1 MIDFK
6 IMIENA
12 AITWYLYCKR
22 HHLRLTSQNKVMY
35 RARFNLF
42 MALWVIKNHDKY
54 DMENESSNIVSN
66 ASYVLNPVTRSKITA
81 HIIEDLFLMQLNHTN
96 IKQINLK
103 IDQIIK
109 TNKIDRIC
117 VNTFY
122 DLYSRMNFYFNAV
135 IVDAESKDIEH
146 FLTVNRLIVDDSD
159 LNLEQFA
166 SSCFS

>member
-22 HHLRLTSQNKVMY
+22 HHLRLTPQNKLLY

-42 MALWVIKNHDKY
+42 MALWVIKNHEKY

-66 ASYVLNPVTRSKITA
+66 AVYILDPVTKGKTTA
-81 HIIEDLFLMQLNHTN
+81 RIIEDIFLTQLNHTN
-96 IKQINLK
+96 IKPMNLK
-103 IDQIIK
+103 IDQIIR
-109 TNKIDRIC
+109 TNKVDRIC
-117 VNTFY
+117 INTPY

-135 IVDAESKDIEH
+135 IVDAESKDINH
-146 FLTVNRLIVDDSD
+146 FITMNRLIVDDSD

>member
-1 MIDFK
+1 MRDFK
-6 IMIENA
+6 VMIENA

-22 HHLRLTSQNKVMY
+22 HHLHLTKQNKVMY

-42 MALWVIKNHDKY
+42 MALWVIKNNEKY

-109 TNKIDRIC
+109 TNKVDRIC
-117 VNTFY
+117 INTPY

-146 FLTVNRLIVDDSD
+146 FITMNRLIVDDSD